1 MSLRRILPLL
11 AVLLLAA
18 ACSRGGG
25 GTGTEQED
33 SDFLSAQDLKRRGQ
47 PMEALAAYRRVI
59 ARHGEAAPESY
70 LDAGLI
76 YFQTLKDPVRAWIY
90 LQQYLELQ
98 PNSPRR
104 DEIRQQVTAAEREM
118 IFQRL
123 AQAQFGGGELVQ
135 LQEQVD
141 QLTRENARLEAE
153 LKMIREAPAGVMTR
167 SEILLAPPAS
177 SPAQI
182 SVGLTPG
189 GTASPGPINLNPAAA
204 MPPASIVML
213 TPVAPKSAAPADPR
227 TVPTSQ
233 KGASAPTQKTAAATP
248 KGSAPAARSH
258 TVRAGDNLSSI
269 ARQYYN
275 GDQSATRV
283 KALTEANRDV
293 LKNGTSLSI
302 GMTLRIP

>member
-11 AVLLLAA
+11 AVLLCAV

-25 GTGTEQED
+25 GVTGTEQED
-33 SDFLSAQDLKRRGQ
+33 ADFLRAQDLKKRDLYT
-47 PMEALAAYRRVI
+47 EALAAYLKVI
-59 ARHGEAAPESY
+59 GRFGEQAPESH

-76 YFQTLKDPVRAWIY
+76 YFQRVKDPFKGWYY
-90 LQQYLELQ
+90 LQRYLELQ
-98 PNSPRR
+98 PASPRR

-153 LKMIREAPAGVMTR
+153 LKMIREAPSGVMTR
-167 SEILLAPPAS
+167 SEILLAPAS
-177 SPAQI
+177 TASAPI
-182 SVGLTPG
+182 SVAPSPG
-189 GTASPGPINLNPAAA
+189 GAVSSGQINLNPTADAPQAAIVLA
-204 MPPASIVML
+204 PPGGA
-213 TPVAPKSAAPADPR
+213 KSAAPADPR
-227 TVPTSQ
+227 GTATTP
-233 KGASAPTQKTAAATP
+233 KGTPAASQKTAPAAT
-248 KGSAPAARSH
+248 KGAAAAGPHTGRSGEDRNYH
-258 TVRAGDNLSSI
+258 G
-269 ARQYYN
+269 RQYYN
-275 GDQSATRV
+275 GDQSATRI

>member
-1 MSLRRILPLL
+1 MSLRRIPPLL

-25 GTGTEQED
+25 GSGSEQED

-59 ARHGEAAPESY
+59 ARHGESAPESY

-153 LKMIREAPAGVMTR
+153 LKIIREAPAGVMTR
-167 SEILLAPPAS
+167 SEILLAPQAS
-177 SPAQI
+177 SPAQN
-182 SVGLTPG
+182 SMGLNPG
-189 GTASPGPINLNPAAA
+189 EAASSGPINLNPATA
-204 MPPASIVML
+204 MTPATIVL
-213 TPVAPKSAAPADPR
+213 STPVAPKSAAPADPR
-227 TVPTSQ
+227 TAPTSQ

-248 KGSAPAARSH
+248 KGSVPAARTH
-258 TVRAGDNLSSI
+258 TVRAGANLSSI

-283 KALTEANRDV
+283 KALTEANRDI

>member
-1 MSLRRILPLL
+1 MSLHRILPLL
-11 AVLLLAA
+11 AVLLLAV
-18 ACSRGGG
+18 ACGRGGG
-25 GTGTEQED
+25 ATGTEQED

-104 DEIRQQVTAAEREM
+104 DEIRQQVAAAEREM

-153 LKMIREAPAGVMTR
+153 LKVIREAPAGVMTR

-182 SVGLTPG
+182 AVGLTPG
-189 GTASPGPINLNPAAA
+189 GAASSGPINLNPNAAVA
-204 MPPASIVML
+204 PAAIVMPP
-213 TPVAPKSAAPADPR
+213 PVAPKSAAQADTR
-227 TVPTSQ
+227 AAATSQ
-233 KGASAPTQKTAAATP
+233 KGTPAPTQKTAAAAS
-248 KGSAPAARSH
+248 KGAAPGARTH
-258 TVRAGDNLSSI
+258 TVRAGENLYSI

-275 GDQSATRV
+275 GDQSATRI

-293 LKNGTSLSI
+293 LRNGTSLSI